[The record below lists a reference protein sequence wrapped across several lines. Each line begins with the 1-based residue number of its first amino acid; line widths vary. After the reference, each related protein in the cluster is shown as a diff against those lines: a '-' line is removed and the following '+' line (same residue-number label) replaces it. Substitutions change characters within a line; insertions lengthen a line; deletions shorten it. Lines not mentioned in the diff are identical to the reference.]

1 MIYLVNSACS
11 PDRRPFL
18 SLAADDY
25 FLPADQAAPAAND
38 VKVVSKLAKL
48 ETVVSH

>member
-1 MIYLVNSACS
+1 MLAGQETVPLSCS
-11 PDRRPFL
+11 RRL
-18 SLAADDY
+18 QY